1 MRTIHALPFCLIT
14 LLAASSAYAI
24 DRNADMIDA
33 FKVDGASYR
42 NSDYVGLRIT
52 GENKVA
58 DSSEQWALL
67 AALAV
72 GQLSLDA
79 GPEMDAIEVGIGL
92 KYYLTSLTSIS
103 GMGHYTWLED
113 VLDFEVGA
121 FDLSLKQR
129 LISASRPI
137 SPYFKVGTGIQ
148 FVDEGDSYK
157 VLVLS
162 VSAGCDVMMNESMA
176 FVFEAGIS
184 ESEDLDK
191 GSDREDGFHLGI
203 AMQYYWE

>member
-1 MRTIHALPFCLIT
+1 MRTIHALSFCLIT

-33 FKVDGASYR
+33 FKVEGASYR

-52 GENKVA
+52 GETKVA
-58 DSSEQWALL
+58 DSSGKWAIL
-67 AALAV
+67 AAVAG

-79 GPEMDAIEVGIGL
+79 GPDTDAIEVGIGL

-103 GMGHYTWLED
+103 GMGRYEWND
-113 VLDFEVGA
+113 ADIDFEVGT
-121 FDLSLKQR
+121 FDVSIKQR
-129 LISASRPI
+129 LINADRPI
-137 SPYFKVGTGIQ
+137 SPYFKIGAGIQ
-148 FVDEGDSYK
+148 FVDHDESYE

-162 VSAGCDVMMNESMA
+162 ASAGCDFMMNESMA

-184 ESEDLDK
+184 ESEDIDE
-191 GSDREDGFHLGI
+191 GEDREDGVHLGI